1 MNRPQH
7 TARQA
12 PVRARGRR
20 QEGAVM
26 LVVMLLLMMA
36 TAAAAMSVQATQ
48 YELQAA
54 GNERQALQT
63 RYISETV
70 AMTTV
75 SWFDKV
81 FDPVTGGGF
90 TRFYDTCTSQAP
102 PAMWRYGQ
110 PEVDTTTQSACR
122 LSWLGMRMID
132 PQTATEVGPLSTP
145 VSASQTVPEGQ
156 ATPDYLGS
164 LGPRQAYRPQLAFNP
179 AQGPDFV
186 TDIVCRPEI
195 VEAGT
200 VVAGSTTGTRTRRY
214 YCVVTAR
221 ASTVQPGIDAN
232 PAALDPL
239 ERGWALS
246 GQTVQQNPF
255 STYHEMRMTLL
266 TPEEVF

>member
-1 MNRPQH
+1 MTGPKH
-7 TARQA
+7 TAR
-12 PVRARGRR
+12 VARRHK

-26 LVVMLLLMMA
+26 LVVMLILMMA

-54 GNERQALQT
+54 GHERQALQT
-63 RYISETV
+63 RYVSETV
-70 AMTTV
+70 ALTTV
-75 SWFDKV
+75 TWFDKV

-90 TRFYDTCTSQAP
+90 TRFYDTCASQTPA

-110 PEVDTTTQSACR
+110 PEVDNTTHAACR
-122 LSWLGMRMID
+122 LSWLGMRAID
-132 PQTATEVGPLSTP
+132 PQTTTEVGPLSTP
-145 VSASQTVPEGQ
+145 VSPTQTVTQGQ

-164 LGPRQAYRPQLAFNP
+164 LGPRQAYRPQMASNP
-179 AQGPDFV
+179 DWGPDFV

-200 VVAGSTTGTRTRRY
+200 VVAGSTTTTRTRRY

-221 ASTVQPGIDAN
+221 AATEL
-232 PAALDPL
+232 AATPTT
-239 ERGWALS
+239 RGWQLS
-246 GQTVQQNPF
+246 GQTFAQNAF
-255 STYHEMRMTLL
+255 SSYHEMRMTVL

>member
-1 MNRPQH
+1 
-7 TARQA
+7 
-12 PVRARGRR
+12 
-20 QEGAVM
+20 M
-26 LVVMLLLMMA
+26 LVVMLLLMMG

-63 RYISETV
+63 RYVAETV
-70 AMTTV
+70 SLTTV
-75 SWFDKV
+75 TWFDKV
-81 FDPVTGGGF
+81 FDPNTGGGF

-102 PAMWRYGQ
+102 PGMWRYGQ

-122 LSWLGMRMID
+122 LSWLSMRAID
-132 PQTATEVGPLSTP
+132 PQASTEVGPLSTP
-145 VSASQTVPEGQ
+145 VSITQTVTQGQ

-164 LGPRQAYRPQLAFNP
+164 LGPRQAYRPQLAFPDPNL
-179 AQGPDFV
+179 GPDFV
-186 TDIVCRPEI
+186 TDIVCRPEV

-200 VVAGSTTGTRTRRY
+200 VVAGGTTTTRTRRY

-221 ASTVQPGIDAN
+221 AGTQL
-232 PAALDPL
+232 AAAAMN
-239 ERGWALS
+239 RSWSVS
-246 GQTVQQNPF
+246 GQTFAQNAF